1 MRKALLIMALLAAFA
16 GNACKHDNE
25 APPEQD
31 PIVQYLNLT
40 TLNGVSWDGTANIQ
54 SCSDN
59 PVASACLLLE
69 QSEKIALDTKPVNFT
84 LILTANGNAV
94 NGTILFLAPQYGGTP
109 VAYTFGVTGTSN
121 TGSTVDRVITLSQTS
136 VSPTASPTAALLDFS
151 AEQAF
156 ERVSG
161 KFRLQHDTS
170 GSRSIVLYSFALKK
184 AL

>member
-1 MRKALLIMALLAAFA
+1 MALLAAFA

-40 TLNGVSWDGTANIQ
+40 SLNGVTWDGTANIQ
-54 SCSDN
+54 NCSDN
-59 PVASACLLLE
+59 PVGSACLLLD
-69 QSEKIALDTKPVNFT
+69 QSQKIALDTKPTNVT

-94 NGTILFLAPQYGGTP
+94 NGSIVFLAPQYGVTP
-109 VAYTFGVTGTSN
+109 VTYTFGVTGTSN
-121 TGSTVDRVITLSQTS
+121 TGTTVDRVIALTQTS
-136 VSPTASPTAALLDFS
+136 VTPATSPTAVLLDFY

-161 KFRLQHDTS
+161 RFRLQHDTTN
-170 GSRSIVLYSFALKK
+170 SRSIVLYTFALKK